1 MANSDKYLIVVAGP
15 TAIGKSDLSVSLAK
29 TFDCEIISA
38 DSRQFFKEM
47 SIGTAKP
54 TIDEMQGIPH
64 HFVGQLSIETPYNVG
79 QFEREVLVTLDEQF
93 KKKSVAIMVG
103 GSGLYINA
111 VLYGMDDLPASD
123 PAIRADLEA
132 KYREFGLSWLHEKLK
147 SLDPEYYANA
157 EINNTNRILRAIEVS
172 MLSGIP
178 YSQLR
183 TQKKAQRDFKVIFI
197 ALNSDREKL
206 YERINHRV
214 DVMMEKGLLNEVQN
228 LLPHKNNNALNTV
241 GYKELFEYFQ
251 GNSTFENAVAMIKQ
265 NSRRYAKRQL
275 TWFKKNQEAK
285 WFEPE
290 QKNAIVDY
298 INECMRDK

>member
-1 MANSDKYLIVVAGP
+1 MANNDKYLIVVAGP

-54 TIDEMQGIPH
+54 TISEMQGVPH
-64 HFVGQLSIETPYNVG
+64 HFVDQLSIETPYNVG
-79 QFEREVLVTLDEQF
+79 QFEREVLMTLDGLF

-111 VLYGMDDLPASD
+111 VLYGMDDLPASA
-123 PAIRADLEA
+123 PAVRAHLEA
-132 KYREFGLSWLHEKLK
+132 KYKEFGLSWLQEKLQ
-147 SLDPEYYANA
+147 SLDPEYYATA

-172 MLSGIP
+172 MVSGIP

-197 ALNSDREKL
+197 ALNSDRENL
-206 YERINHRV
+206 YERINQRV
-214 DVMMEKGLLNEVQN
+214 DAMMKKGLLNEVRN

-241 GYKELFEYFQ
+241 GYKELFDYFQ
-251 GNSTFENAVAMIKQ
+251 GNSTIENAVAMIKQ

>member
-1 MANSDKYLIVVAGP
+1 MIVVAGP

-54 TIDEMQGIPH
+54 TINEMQGVPH
-64 HFVGQLSIETPYNVG
+64 HFVDQLSIETPYNVG
-79 QFEREVLVTLDEQF
+79 QFEREVLMTLDGLF

-123 PAIRADLEA
+123 PAVRADLEA
-132 KYREFGLSWLHEKLK
+132 KYREFGLSWLQEKLK
-147 SLDPEYYANA
+147 SLDPEYYSTA

-172 MLSGIP
+172 MVSGIP

-183 TQKKAQRDFKVIFI
+183 THKKAQRDFKVIFI
-197 ALNSDREKL
+197 ALNSDRENL
-206 YERINHRV
+206 YERINQRV
-214 DVMMEKGLLNEVQN
+214 DAMMKKGLLNEVQN
-228 LLPHKNNNALNTV
+228 LLPYKSNNALNTV

-251 GNSTFENAVAMIKQ
+251 GTSSIENAIAMIKQ

-298 INECMRDK
+298 INQCMRNK